1 VTVRQKITLLITAAG
16 FFSSLAFS
24 SIIAS
29 EMVEQPF
36 RIMDSEL
43 AETAMRAVHLVL
55 SRGDEDSPEE
65 APSIG
70 GARYWLDVRDRDS
83 GRSMYRSRLAKLVAI
98 PETAPNSSV
107 TVSVVVP
114 RAKLDLGQDS
124 RGEVSFR
131 VRSMTIPSAG
141 KTLVVRAGR
150 PMEKLEEEMA
160 DMVVA
165 VVSGLAFSVLL
176 LMAISYF
183 LAGFILKPVAII
195 DAQARD
201 ISARHLDRR
210 IPVTGDRDEF
220 SALARTLNHL
230 FDRLED
236 AFVKQKRLLA
246 DASHELKTPLA
257 IMRLELEALYS
268 PSDQGAPDLGAEG
281 VARLTDKVLRMER
294 LVTSI
299 LDLSALE
306 IDGTKTEEV
315 VDLSELLESLI
326 DDYRVVSQATDI
338 RLESH
343 LPSHLMVRGDAQMLR
358 RAFSNILDNAIK
370 YNLLGG
376 RVTVVGNPSANGVSI
391 MVTNTGPGV
400 GSTEI
405 PKLFDPFYRVE
416 PSRSPLH
423 GGAGLGLAIVK
434 RIVELHGGTVTF
446 ESQPG
451 SPTAVSVNLPRC
463 RYQMSV

>member
-1 VTVRQKITLLITAAG
+1 
-16 FFSSLAFS
+16 
-24 SIIAS
+24 
-29 EMVEQPF
+29 
-36 RIMDSEL
+36 
-43 AETAMRAVHLVL
+43 
-55 SRGDEDSPEE
+55 
-65 APSIG
+65 
-70 GARYWLDVRDRDS
+70 
-83 GRSMYRSRLAKLVAI
+83 
-98 PETAPNSSV
+98 
-107 TVSVVVP
+107 
-114 RAKLDLGQDS
+114 
-124 RGEVSFR
+124 
-131 VRSMTIPSAG
+131 
-141 KTLVVRAGR
+141 
-150 PMEKLEEEMA
+150 
-160 DMVVA
+160 MVVA

-220 SALARTLNHL
+220 GALARTLNHL

-236 AFVKQKRLLA
+236 AFVQQKRLLA

-257 IMRLELEALYS
+257 MMRLELEGLDS
-268 PSDQGAPDLGAEG
+268 PSDEGVPELGAEG

-294 LVTSI
+294 LVTSM

-306 IDGTKTEEV
+306 IGGTKTDEAV
-315 VDLSELLESLI
+315 ALSEILESLI
-326 DDYRVVSQATDI
+326 DDYRVVSHATDI

-343 LPSHLMVRGDAQMLR
+343 LSAHLMVRGDAQMLR

-370 YNLLGG
+370 YNLPGG
-376 RVTVVGNPSANGVSI
+376 RVTVVGKPSANGVSVV
-391 MVTNTGPGV
+391 VTNTGPGV
-400 GSTEI
+400 GSMEI

-416 PSRSPLH
+416 RSRSPLH

-434 RIVELHGGTVTF
+434 RIVELHDGTVTF

-451 SPTAVSVNLPRC
+451 SSTEVTVNLPRG
-463 RYQMSV
+463 RRQMSV